1 MTFGQYYKIDEGY
14 FVEIKPGEYVVKIE
28 SVVERQS
35 KSGKP
40 MLELKLRLE
49 NGGLVSYFLVDD
61 QSDADACIR
70 TNQRITKFFDCF
82 RIKRGNF
89 NIKQW
94 QGAKGRVK
102 LDYTKPM
109 HDGSV
114 FIEVKNLL
122 VPSKDA
128 NNQGVGQHM
137 QNRQPQAPQGMQNGQ
152 GVQNRQLMQEPQ
164 RMQQKPAPQGVRSS
178 LGGQNGQGVH
188 QTKATQTGGMSVQN
202 RQPQTPQGMQ
212 NRVAETTEDWEEEY
226 TEDFEEDFENTQ
238 VYEAPQKN
246 KEGKT
251 IDDIPFEPYQPC
263 YKTEVEGGSSYS
275 HSEGY
280 EEPEIF

>member
-28 SVVERQS
+28 SVTERQS

-61 QSDADACIR
+61 QSNAEACIR

-102 LDYTKPM
+102 LDYSKPM
-109 HDGSV
+109 QDGSV

-122 VPSKDA
+122 IPSKDVA
-128 NNQGVGQHM
+128 PQARGQHIQNRQGM
-137 QNRQPQAPQGMQNGQ
+137 QNGQPQAPQGMQNGQ
-152 GVQNRQLMQEPQ
+152 GVQNRQPMQEPQ
-164 RMQQKPAPQGVRSS
+164 RMQQKPAPQGV
-178 LGGQNGQGVH
+178 
-188 QTKATQTGGMSVQN
+188 QN
-202 RQPQTPQGMQ
+202 R
-212 NRVAETTEDWEEEY
+212 AEETTEDWEEEY
-226 TEDFEEDFENTQ
+226 TEDFEEDFENEK

-263 YKTEVEGGSSYS
+263 YKTEVEGGDPYS

>member
-1 MTFGQYYKIDEGY
+1 MTFGKYYKIDEGY
-14 FVEIKPGEYVVKIE
+14 FVEVKPGEYMAKIE
-28 SVVERQS
+28 SVTERQS

-61 QSDADACIR
+61 QSNAEACIR

-102 LDYTKPM
+102 LDYSKPM
-109 HDGSV
+109 QDGSV

-122 VPSKDA
+122 IPSKDVA
-128 NNQGVGQHM
+128 SQGMGQPV
-137 QNRQPQAPQGMQNGQ
+137 QNRQGMQNGQ
-152 GVQNRQLMQEPQ
+152 GVQNRQG
-164 RMQQKPAPQGVRSS
+164 MQQKTA
-178 LGGQNGQGVH
+178 
-188 QTKATQTGGMSVQN
+188 
-202 RQPQTPQGMQ
+202 PQGMQ
-212 NRVAETTEDWEEEY
+212 NRAEETIEDWEEEY
-226 TEDFEEDFENTQ
+226 TEEFEEDFENAH

-263 YKTEVEGGSSYS
+263 YKTEVEGGDPYS

>member
-1 MTFGQYYKIDEGY
+1 MTFGQNYKIDEGY
-14 FVEIKPGEYVVKIE
+14 FVEVKPGEYMAKIA
-28 SVVERQS
+28 SITERQS

-61 QSDADACIR
+61 QSDAEACIR

-89 NIKQW
+89 NIRQW

-102 LDYTKPM
+102 LDYGRPSN
-109 HDGSV
+109 DGSV
-114 FIEVKNLL
+114 YIEVKNLIL
-122 VPSKDA
+122 PSKDA
-128 NNQGVGQHM
+128 ITQGTGQHM
-137 QNRQPQAPQGMQNGQ
+137 QNMQGMQNRQGMQQKTAPQ
-152 GVQNRQLMQEPQ
+152 GVQNREEE
-164 RMQQKPAPQGVRSS
+164 
-178 LGGQNGQGVH
+178 
-188 QTKATQTGGMSVQN
+188 AT
-202 RQPQTPQGMQ
+202 
-212 NRVAETTEDWEEEY
+212 EEWEEEY
-226 TEDFEEDFENTQ
+226 QEDFENTQ

-246 KEGKT
+246 AEGKT
-251 IDDIPFEPYQPC
+251 IDDIPFEPYTPC
-263 YKTEVEGGSSYS
+263 YKTEVEGGDPYS

>member
-1 MTFGQYYKIDEGY
+1 MTFGQNYKIDEGY
-14 FVEIKPGEYVVKIE
+14 FVEVKPGEYMAKIA
-28 SVVERQS
+28 SITERQS

-61 QSDADACIR
+61 QSNAEACIR

-89 NIKQW
+89 NIRQW

-102 LDYTKPM
+102 LDYGRPSN
-109 HDGSV
+109 DGSV
-114 FIEVKNLL
+114 YIEVKNLIL
-122 VPSKDA
+122 PSKEA
-128 NNQGVGQHM
+128 TPQGMGQHM
-137 QNRQPQAPQGMQNGQ
+137 QNM
-152 GVQNRQLMQEPQ
+152 Q
-164 RMQQKPAPQGVRSS
+164 RMQQKPAPQGV
-178 LGGQNGQGVH
+178 
-188 QTKATQTGGMSVQN
+188 QN
-202 RQPQTPQGMQ
+202 RASSPKVAGSPNNAGRQAIHNQNQQTY
-212 NRVAETTEDWEEEY
+212 EEDSEEWEEDY
-226 TEDFEEDFENTQ
+226 QEDFENEK

-251 IDDIPFEPYQPC
+251 IDDIPFEPYKPC
-263 YKTEVEGGSSYS
+263 YKTEVEGGSPYS

>member
-1 MTFGQYYKIDEGY
+1 MTFGQNYKIDEGY
-14 FVEIKPGEYVVKIE
+14 FVEVKPGEYMAKIA
-28 SVVERQS
+28 SITERQS

-61 QSDADACIR
+61 QSDAEACIR

-89 NIKQW
+89 NIRQW

-102 LDYTKPM
+102 LDYGRPSN
-109 HDGSV
+109 DGSV
-114 FIEVKNLL
+114 YIEVKNLIL
-122 VPSKDA
+122 PSKDA
-128 NNQGVGQHM
+128 ITQGTGQHM
-137 QNRQPQAPQGMQNGQ
+137 QNMQG
-152 GVQNRQLMQEPQ
+152 
-164 RMQQKPAPQGVRSS
+164 MQQKPAPQGVRNS
-178 LGGQNGQGVH
+178 LGGQNGQP
-188 QTKATQTGGMSVQN
+188 VQN
-202 RQPQTPQGMQ
+202 RQSQAPQGVQ
-212 NRVAETTEDWEEEY
+212 NREEEAIEEWV
-226 TEDFEEDFENTQ
+226 EDYQEDFENEK

-251 IDDIPFEPYQPC
+251 IDDIPFEPYTPC
-263 YKTEVEGGSSYS
+263 YKTEVEGGDPYS

>member
-1 MTFGQYYKIDEGY
+1 MGVYMTFGQNYKIDEGY
-14 FVEIKPGEYVVKIE
+14 FVEVKPGEYMAKIA
-28 SVVERQS
+28 SITERQS

-49 NGGLVSYFLVDD
+49 NGGLVSYYLVDD
-61 QSDADACIR
+61 QSDAEACIR

-102 LDYTKPM
+102 LDYGRPSN
-109 HDGSV
+109 DGSV
-114 FIEVKNLL
+114 YIEVKNLIL
-122 VPSKDA
+122 PSKDA
-128 NNQGVGQHM
+128 IPQGTGQHM
-137 QNRQPQAPQGMQNGQ
+137 QNMQGMQNRQGMQQKPASQ
-152 GVQNRQLMQEPQ
+152 GVQNR
-164 RMQQKPAPQGVRSS
+164 ASS
-178 LGGQNGQGVH
+178 PKVAG
-188 QTKATQTGGMSVQN
+188 S
-202 RQPQTPQGMQ
+202 P
-212 NRVAETTEDWEEEY
+212 NRVSSPNGAGRQAFHNQNQQTYEEDSEEWEEDY
-226 TEDFEEDFENTQ
+226 QEDFENER

-251 IDDIPFEPYQPC
+251 IDDIPFEPYTPC
-263 YKTEVEGGSSYS
+263 YKTEVEGGDPYS

-280 EEPEIF
+280 EEPEIY